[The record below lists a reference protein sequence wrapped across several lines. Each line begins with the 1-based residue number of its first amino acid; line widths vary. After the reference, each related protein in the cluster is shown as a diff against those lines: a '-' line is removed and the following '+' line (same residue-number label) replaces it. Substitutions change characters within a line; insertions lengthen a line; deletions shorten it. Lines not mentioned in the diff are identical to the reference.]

1 MSLPRT
7 ALILGITGN
16 LGDAVA
22 TALDRDGWQIA
33 ALART
38 PQPQRFDFPVT
49 WHQGD
54 ARDAAT
60 VLAAAAG
67 STLIFHGANPPGY
80 RRWREDGLPMLA
92 ASIAAA
98 SAVGARLMFPGN
110 VYVYAPASGAVV
122 DEATPH
128 APTTRKGA
136 VRAEMEAMLAASAAR
151 ILVLRAGDFFGPGV
165 TSSWFSQAMAKGG
178 CHAKVIHRL
187 GGTGHAWAYVPDVAE
202 AFARLAAIEHSL
214 SAHAVFHFAGHWDP
228 TGRVMAEAIQ
238 QALSPRQVPI
248 RRFPWWLTRLAAP
261 FVPFLAEAQEMR
273 WLWEHPLRLDNRALE
288 AAIGPEPH
296 TPLEAAIAA
305 SLA

>member
-1 MSLPRT
+1 MSTPRQ
-7 ALILGITGN
+7 ALILGITGS
-16 LGDAVA
+16 LGAAVA
-22 TALDRDGWQIA
+22 AAMHRDGWQIV

-54 ARDAAT
+54 ARDRAA
-60 VLAAAAG
+60 VLAAAQG
-67 STLIFHGANPPGY
+67 CMLIFHGANPPGY
-80 RRWREDGLPMLA
+80 RRWREDGLPMLT

-122 DEATPH
+122 HEATPH

-151 ILVLRAGDFFGPGV
+151 ALVLRAGDFFGAGV
-165 TSSWFSQAMAKGG
+165 VSSWFSQAMAKGG
-178 CHAKVIHRL
+178 RNTKVIRRL
-187 GGTGHAWAYVPDVAE
+187 GWVGHSWAYVPDVAE
-202 AFARLAAIEHSL
+202 AFAKLAAIEASL
-214 SAHAVFHFAGHWDP
+214 PAHAVFHFAGHWDP
-228 TGRVMAEAIQ
+228 TGGAVPEAVQ
-238 QALSPRQVPI
+238 QALAPRHVKI
-248 RRFPWWLTRLAAP
+248 GRFPWWLTRLAAP

-288 AAIGPEPH
+288 AAIGAEPH
-296 TPLEAAIAA
+296 TPLDTAIAA